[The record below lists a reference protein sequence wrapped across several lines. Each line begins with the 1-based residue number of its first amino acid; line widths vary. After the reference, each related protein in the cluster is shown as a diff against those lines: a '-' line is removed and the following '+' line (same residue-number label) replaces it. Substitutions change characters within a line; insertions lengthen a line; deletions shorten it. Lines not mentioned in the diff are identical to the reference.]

1 MKLLILGAGGH
12 GVNCLEIARSMGSF
26 EEIVFLDDGHV
37 DEEICGCPVIGK
49 LEAAKTLR

>member
-26 EEIVFLDDGHV
+26 EEIAFLDDGHV
-37 DEEICGCPVIGK
+37 NEEICGCPVIGK